1 MNRSDMDFIEA
12 QTKRLEAI
20 GIVLRNRNG
29 EYFVCMPCEIRQ
41 QDQGP
46 LHPHP
51 KRGRKR
57 KFASDYERLKAHRRS
72 KSRMITK

>member
-1 MNRSDMDFIEA
+1 MNHSDIEFIEE
-12 QTKRLEAI
+12 QTKRLEAM
-20 GIVLRNRNG
+20 GIVLRDRNG
-29 EYFVCMPCEIRQ
+29 EYFVCTSCQIGRY
-41 QDQGP
+41 DQGL

-57 KFASDYERLKAHRRS
+57 KFASDYERLKAHRRR